1 MAGGTK
7 RGCPQSSEV
16 NRITTTQ
23 LPLQS
28 LNFCH
33 RASLNLISLER
44 YMAAFVSVKDEAL
57 GQLAEPGLSNEREVA
72 DGLKPEVLSFS

>member
-1 MAGGTK
+1 MAGGIK

-33 RASLNLISLER
+33 RASLNLISSER
-44 YMAAFVSVKDEAL
+44 NMTAFVSVKE
-57 GQLAEPGLSNEREVA
+57 
-72 DGLKPEVLSFS
+72 

>member
-16 NRITTTQ
+16 NWITTTQ

-28 LNFCH
+28 LNFCQD
-33 RASLNLISLER
+33 ASLNLISSER
-44 YMAAFVSVKDEAL
+44 NLTAFVSVKDEAL
-57 GQLAEPGLSNEREVA
+57 GQLAEPGLSNERE
-72 DGLKPEVLSFS
+72 DTNGLNPELLSFS